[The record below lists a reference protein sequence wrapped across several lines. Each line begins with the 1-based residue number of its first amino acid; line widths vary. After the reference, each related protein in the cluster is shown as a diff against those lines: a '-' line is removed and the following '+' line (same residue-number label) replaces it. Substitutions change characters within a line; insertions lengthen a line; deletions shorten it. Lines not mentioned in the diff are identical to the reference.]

1 MWPGCRR
8 STYYEYYTYHGYT
21 YHGYTNYDYAHHGYA
36 YRGYTLPCQALEL
49 SGLVAILVCGMVM
62 ATYTRYNLSEKGEP
76 VDP

>member
-1 MWPGCRR
+1 MAAYRG
-8 STYYEYYTYHGYT
+8 YAYH
-21 YHGYTNYDYAHHGYA
+21 DYA